1 MADLKENLIE
11 SLRVPREFAEKLG
24 YKNAKSAV
32 EGTSEGFLETSLN
45 NGLRFF
51 DRTTIGTDG
60 KTISQ
65 GGRTYDIDIKD
76 GHLNENTIAFFAESF
91 SAYCNYT
98 AIVDTM
104 QGFYTIYGNVLNN
117 EPGLD
122 LGALVGDAVLN
133 PGDTPGSLRLDVLYF
148 KNQSMGSLRQRA
160 AGFEDA
166 LHYMFGYY
174 DRKSPASRNNQEV
187 NNFIEDV
194 CAKVL
199 ANYTSETPDKQAQ
212 IRAAIVRGIQTGL
225 ERGSERANA
234 ISNIEIACNRVN
246 GSFVGVNHE
255 NYHEKMAAYIE
266 RVTKDHDAIV
276 GGSGVY
282 ALYSECMGVSGRTT
296 KNNAI
301 VSKANSALSF
311 WTTKYPELGGG
322 RITTHQV
329 RTVVT
334 ARRQAI
340 FEQLEENEKRVQR
353 NKQVAHG
360 EREKVLSGSEV
371 RALEREL
378 GKYNFELR
386 VLGERTFPFDND
398 GQVFVHNGV
407 KYPAIAPDQCNRQIE
422 VCERDN
428 LSISDITPYNDAMA
442 ILACCSMLY
451 SLNLDVM
458 GGEIVNANGVLN
470 QIGFNRDD
478 LKNGP
483 EQQLQA
489 LSILNNLH
497 YLNLEAYAND
507 PNHGMLF
514 EKITELRN
522 MVYNLDQ
529 RYATPGRDGKL
540 PAGKLN
546 RNELI
551 SNMMKICSD
560 PQNGPLFGRGAELL
574 EQYGVALREVNE
586 NMAAASYNATANM
599 FSTMDPKLKNLS
611 YRNAIFSFYEKQK
624 LIPAKEIKI
633 GEIKFILGK
642 EYEPHTV
649 IEDPGPEERP
659 IPPPLDYCR
668 EMNEALLRKRAYV
681 DGSEN
686 EATQSGNG
694 TAAAF
699 NDSMAKKITAVRR
712 ALTKYYD
719 KPEEYFKKMQE
730 IHTKLETGG
739 KINSR
744 DMLLL
749 MFAPGQFFDADAPE
763 TGLDQYFQQ
772 IAHYQA
778 ERARYIAGEEGA
790 LSYDELMN
798 LHDSLAVGAAY
809 SKGQTKS
816 IFPDSMNRG
825 IKFAFTCMLDS
836 QFTVDSKGD
845 LKFSYKMNGS
855 KYKNPVEYFR
865 SFMTL
870 AQKSNRALEQ
880 IMDSQVHQQ
889 FGGMFTMTVVDGK
902 ITLEPGIYLKPGGR
916 GAAAITNTFDRKSH
930 TQNEKRFKSNN
941 IPETDKV
948 WVADPTAEGG
958 VRQVTAAEYNDK
970 FSNQGA
976 NLVQIQ
982 PGVYVPTQSFQEIY
996 DLQVK
1001 KLREMGMQGVRIET
1015 YQEYMDRMVSGM
1027 VAEAG
1032 FIPVTDEP
1040 ISGDDGMGP
1049 GGGGGVPLAMVDDT
1063 PGIVP
1068 PTTDDGMD
1076 PLE

>member
-1 MADLKENLIE
+1 MADINERIIE
-11 SLRVPREFAEKLG
+11 SLRIPRGFAEKLG
-24 YKNAKSAV
+24 YKNAKSAI

-60 KTISQ
+60 KTITQ
-65 GGRTYDIDIKD
+65 GGKTYDIDIKD

-104 QGFYTIYGNVLNN
+104 QDFYTEYSGILAEHPSV
-117 EPGLD
+117 D

-148 KNQSMGSLRQRA
+148 KNQSMGSLRGRA

-174 DRKSPASRNNQEV
+174 DRKSPASINNQEV
-187 NNFIEDV
+187 KNFIADV
-194 CAKVL
+194 CERVL
-199 ANYTSETPDKQAQ
+199 AGYTSETPEKQNQ
-212 IRAAIVRGIQTGL
+212 IRVAITRGIQTAL
-225 ERGSERANA
+225 EHGSERANA
-234 ISNIEIACNRVN
+234 ISNIEIACGRVN

-255 NYHEKMAAYIE
+255 NYHDKMAAYIDA
-266 RVTKDHDAIV
+266 VTRDHDGIV
-276 GGSGVY
+276 GGKGLY
-282 ALYSECMGVSGRTT
+282 ALYSESMGAADRIA
-296 KNNAI
+296 KNNLVAT
-301 VSKANSALSF
+301 KAASALDF
-311 WTTKYPELGGG
+311 WRTKYPELGGG
-322 RITTHQV
+322 RFSTQEV
-329 RTVVT
+329 KNLVT
-334 ARRQAI
+334 FKRQAI
-340 FEQLEENEKRVQR
+340 IDQLAENEKRVNR

-378 GKYNFELR
+378 GKYNFELS
-386 VLGERTFPFDND
+386 VLGDRTFPLGND

-407 KYPAIAPDQCNRQIE
+407 TYPAIAPDQCNRQID

-428 LSISDITPYNDAMA
+428 ANITATTPYNDAMA
-442 ILACCSMLY
+442 ILTCCSMLY
-451 SLNLDVM
+451 SLNLDGM
-458 GGEIVNANGVLN
+458 GGEIINANEVLT
-470 QIGFNRDD
+470 QLGFNPADM
-478 LKNGP
+478 KNGP

-497 YLNLEAYAND
+497 YLNLEAYANE

-529 RYATPGRDGKL
+529 RYATPGRDGSL
-540 PAGKLN
+540 PPGKLN

-560 PQNGPLFGRGAELL
+560 PQNGALFGRGAELL
-574 EQYGVALREVNE
+574 EQYGAALKDVNE
-586 NMAAASYNATANM
+586 NMAAASYNPAANM
-599 FSTMDPKLKNLS
+599 LATMDPKLKNLS
-611 YRNAIFSFYEKQK
+611 YRNAIFSYYEKQK
-624 LIPAKEIKI
+624 LIPAKAIKI
-633 GEIKFILGK
+633 GEIKFHLGK
-642 EYEPHTV
+642 EYEPHEI
-649 IEDPGPEERP
+649 IEDPGPEERK

-668 EMNEALLRKRAYV
+668 EMNKALLRKRAYV

-694 TAAAF
+694 GPAAF
-699 NDSMAKKITAVRR
+699 NDSMAKKLTAVRR
-712 ALTKYYD
+712 ELSKYYD
-719 KPEEYFKKMQE
+719 DPEAYFKKMQE
-730 IHTKLETGG
+730 INAKLQSG
-739 KINSR
+739 KKIASR

-772 IAHYQA
+772 IAQYQA
-778 ERARYIAGEEGA
+778 EREKFINNEPGA

-798 LHDSLAVGAAY
+798 MFGSLAVGVDY
-809 SKGQTKS
+809 SNGKSKS

-836 QFTVDSKGD
+836 QFSISPKGD
-845 LKFSYKMNGS
+845 LKFNYNMNGKAYGS
-855 KYKNPVEYFR
+855 PVEYFR

-870 AQKSNRALEQ
+870 AQKSNKALEQ
-880 IMDSQVHQQ
+880 IMDSQVHQK
-889 FGGMFTMTVVDGK
+889 FGGMFTLTVVDGK
-902 ITLEPGIYLKPGGR
+902 ITLEPGVYLKPGGK

-930 TQNEKRFKSNN
+930 TQNEKRYNSTK
-941 IPETDKV
+941 IPEDDKV

-958 VRQVTAAEYNDK
+958 VRQVPASEYNEK
-970 FSNQGA
+970 FANQGTS
-976 NLVQIQ
+976 LVQIQ
-982 PGVYVPTQSFQEIY
+982 PGVYVPTQSFQQIY

-1001 KLREMGMQGVRIET
+1001 KLREMGLQGVRIES
-1015 YQEYMDRMVSGM
+1015 YKEYMDRMVNGL
-1027 VAEAG
+1027 VLEAG
-1032 FIPVTDEP
+1032 YIPVTDEP
-1040 ISGDDGMGP
+1040 ISGGDGMGP
-1049 GGGGGVPLAMVDDT
+1049 GGGGGVPLAMEDDN

-1068 PTTDDGMD
+1068 PPDDGMD
-1076 PLE
+1076 PTE